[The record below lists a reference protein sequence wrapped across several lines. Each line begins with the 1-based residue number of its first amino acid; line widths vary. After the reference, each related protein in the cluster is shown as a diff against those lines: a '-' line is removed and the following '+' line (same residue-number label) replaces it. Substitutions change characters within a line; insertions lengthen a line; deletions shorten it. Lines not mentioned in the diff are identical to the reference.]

1 VRNGTILSKEW
12 KLRPLYGDA
21 EEEFFSFV
29 IQYYQDHPA
38 AKELVLPQE
47 AEESTV
53 NEVGE
58 ILGVQVTQPQKGYR
72 RKLIELCVENAKKQ
86 LELKFQTAEKQESEI
101 ESAVNQLSELA
112 GHPMNRVEL
121 FDNSHTAGTFTVAS
135 CVVYEDGVPD
145 RKDYRLYRLHTG
157 NSDVDSMKEVLY
169 RRYFR
174 LIKENGRLPDGI
186 LVDGGWTQIEAA
198 KTILDELD
206 LSGKIKLMGL
216 VKDDHHN
223 TDALMDTDGKTFA
236 IDKDSSL
243 FFLLT
248 RMQDEVHRSAI
259 TYHRKLRAKAQT
271 RSILDEVEGVGPKRK
286 RQLLKH
292 FGSFTNLK
300 NAECAEIAE
309 VVPENVAEK
318 VYEALHAE
326 E

>member
-1 VRNGTILSKEW
+1 
-12 KLRPLYGDA
+12 
-21 EEEFFSFV
+21 
-29 IQYYQDHPA
+29 
-38 AKELVLPQE
+38 
-47 AEESTV
+47 
-53 NEVGE
+53 
-58 ILGVQVTQPQKGYR
+58 
-72 RKLIELCVENAKKQ
+72 
-86 LELKFQTAEKQESEI
+86 
-101 ESAVNQLSELA
+101 
-112 GHPMNRVEL
+112 M
-121 FDNSHTAGTFTVAS
+121 AS